1 MSLNGF
7 KQRISYYYDSLVF
20 DVNYETEKL
29 ISCNRE
35 NRCLVE
41 HLNRNRRCLIDQIAD
56 AESYSLNEL
65 TAHMKCKTHRR
76 PIDCYLTDQQLIKKF
91 YQVRSDGG
99 IVSLIECQPPSPNS
113 PNHKNIS
120 ESTTVKIKS
129 ILKKSQPPANNLTT
143 WSSTTDLSTHQ
154 PPRLTTPLEPYSPR
168 RSVYVSYF

>member
-35 NRCLVE
+35 NRFLVE

-65 TAHMKCKTHRR
+65 TAHMKCKHRR
-76 PIDCYLTDQQLIKKF
+76 PIECYLTDQQLIKKF

-99 IVSLIECQPPSPNS
+99 VVSLIECQPHTSPS
-113 PNHKNIS
+113 HKNLS

-129 ILKKSQPPANNLTT
+129 ILKKSQPPAANITT
-143 WSSTTDLSTHQ
+143 WSSSTDLSTQ
-154 PPRLTTPLEPYSPR
+154 QPRLTTPLEPYSPR